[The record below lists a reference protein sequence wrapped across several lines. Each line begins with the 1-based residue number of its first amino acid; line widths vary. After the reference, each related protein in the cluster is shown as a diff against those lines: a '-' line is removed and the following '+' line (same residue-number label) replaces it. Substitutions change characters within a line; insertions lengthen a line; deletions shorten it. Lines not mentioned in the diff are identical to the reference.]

1 MARTGRKSTVKFKLC
16 KELVILVAFIV
27 AMIVTTIVLS
37 IPSQSTKDLEE
48 MNNAILIYNQTNSTS
63 YATLGEDNVYSK
75 AELGDIKKAIS
86 KTSDG
91 TEENAEYV
99 YVLYGSLNQATIL
112 QYLSVI
118 DTEAKQREV
127 EVVYLY
133 SSNKVEN
140 QEDLTDEEFVASL
153 DKDEEVFNGEND
165 ELLAAGVEAV
175 DLTVYPTLLVYKNG
189 ELIFNST
196 TVIEDGSYNWTLL
209 ISHAFSL

>member
-16 KELVILVAFIV
+16 KELVILVAVIV

-140 QEDLTDEEFVASL
+140 QEDLNLRKSHWVD
-153 DKDEEVFNGEND
+153 DGIKDS
-165 ELLAAGVEAV
+165 
-175 DLTVYPTLLVYKNG
+175 KKK
-189 ELIFNST
+189 I
-196 TVIEDGSYNWTLL
+196 
-209 ISHAFSL
+209 